1 MADTGSEELQERVDW
16 SPYFNL
22 NFIIWRNG
30 EYSRRQYI
38 HLTLSICKLPLLV
51 LLEMIQ
57 NDIDYVNVG
66 LIRVMVFAWSS
77 ATFTELYAARSR
89 TCSHPRRSPN
99 LHPESEDQYDLSK
112 RC

>member
-1 MADTGSEELQERVDW
+1 MVDNRSEELQECVDW
-16 SPYFNL
+16 LPYLNL
-22 NFIIWRNG
+22 DFVIWRNG
-30 EYSRRQYI
+30 EYSEREYV
-38 HLTLSICKLPLLV
+38 HLTFSIYKLPLLV

-57 NDIDYVNVG
+57 NDTDYVNVG
-66 LIRVMVFAWSS
+66 LIRMTVFAWSS
-77 ATFTELYAARSR
+77 ATFTELYASRSR